1 MDILWLG
8 FILKTKIMIQEDL
21 ERDFLKDVIYL
32 QERVLELEAVIM
44 EEINRNE
51 AIIKV
56 VKDESKDNI
65 QEIRDISPA
74 RVYVG
79 YDLPFEDDSTGVRCK
94 EFVRRDSQDMSTL
107 SNNPQETIDN
117 WGI

>member
-1 MDILWLG
+1 
-8 FILKTKIMIQEDL
+8 MINEDH

-32 QERVLELEAVIM
+32 QERVLELEAVII

-56 VKDESKDNI
+56 VKDESKNNI
-65 QEIRDISPA
+65 QEVRDLNPA
-74 RVYVG
+74 RIYVG
-79 YDLPFEDDSTGVRCK
+79 YDLSFEDDSTGVRCK

>member
-1 MDILWLG
+1 
-8 FILKTKIMIQEDL
+8 MITEDL

-32 QERVLELEAVIM
+32 QERVFELEAQIM
-44 EEINRNE
+44 EEINRNS

-56 VKDESKDNI
+56 IKDDSKDNI
-65 QEIRDISPA
+65 QEVSGISPA

-79 YDLPFEDDSTGVRCK
+79 YDLSFEDDSTRNRCK
-94 EFVRRDSQDMSTL
+94 EFVRRDSKDMSTL

-117 WGI
+117 

>member
-1 MDILWLG
+1 MN
-8 FILKTKIMIQEDL
+8 EDF

-32 QERVLELEAVIM
+32 QERVLALEAMIM

-107 SNNPQETIDN
+107 SNNPQETVN
-117 WGI
+117 H

>member
-1 MDILWLG
+1 
-8 FILKTKIMIQEDL
+8 MIQEDL

-56 VKDESKDNI
+56 VKDESKNNI
-65 QEIRDISPA
+65 QEVRDLNPA
-74 RVYVG
+74 RIYVG
-79 YDLPFEDDSTGVRCK
+79 YDLPFEDDSAGVRRK

>member
-1 MDILWLG
+1 
-8 FILKTKIMIQEDL
+8 MIQEDL

-32 QERVLELEAVIM
+32 QERVFELEMQIM
-44 EEINRNE
+44 DEINRNE

-56 VKDESKDNI
+56 IKDDSKDNV

-79 YDLPFEDDSTGVRCK
+79 YDLPFEDDSAGVRPK
-94 EFVRRDSQDMSTL
+94 EFMRRHPKDMSTL
-107 SNNPQETIDN
+107 SNNPQEAIDN
-117 WGI
+117 CGL

>member
-1 MDILWLG
+1 
-8 FILKTKIMIQEDL
+8 MIQEDF

-32 QERVLELEAVIM
+32 QERVFELETMVM

-56 VKDESKDNI
+56 IKDDSKNNI
-65 QEIRDISPA
+65 QEISGIAPA
-74 RVYVG
+74 RIYVG
-79 YDLPFEDDSTGVRCK
+79 YDLPFEDGSRGVRCK
-94 EFVRRDSQDMSTL
+94 EFLPRCSKDVSTL

>member
-1 MDILWLG
+1 
-8 FILKTKIMIQEDL
+8 MIQEDL

-74 RVYVG
+74 RIYVG

-107 SNNPQETIDN
+107 SNNPQETIN
-117 WGI
+117 N

>member
-1 MDILWLG
+1 
-8 FILKTKIMIQEDL
+8 MIQEDL

-32 QERVLELEAVIM
+32 QERVLELEAMVM

-65 QEIRDISPA
+65 QEVRDISPA
-74 RVYVG
+74 RIYVG
-79 YDLPFEDDSTGVRCK
+79 YDLPFEDDPTRVRRK
-94 EFVRRDSQDMSTL
+94 EFVRRDTKDLSTL
-107 SNNPQETIDN
+107 SNNP
-117 WGI
+117 

>member
-1 MDILWLG
+1 
-8 FILKTKIMIQEDL
+8 MIQEDL

>member
-1 MDILWLG
+1 
-8 FILKTKIMIQEDL
+8 MINEDF
-21 ERDFLKDVIYL
+21 ERDYLSDVIYL

-65 QEIRDISPA
+65 QEIRDLNPA
-74 RVYVG
+74 RIYVG

-94 EFVRRDSQDMSTL
+94 EFVRRDTKDLSTL

-117 WGI
+117 

>member
-1 MDILWLG
+1 
-8 FILKTKIMIQEDL
+8 MINEDH

-32 QERVLELEAVIM
+32 QERVLELEAVII

-65 QEIRDISPA
+65 QEVRDLNPA
-74 RVYVG
+74 RIYVG
-79 YDLPFEDDSTGVRCK
+79 YDLSFEDDSTGVRCK

>member
-1 MDILWLG
+1 
-8 FILKTKIMIQEDL
+8 MINEDH

-32 QERVLELEAVIM
+32 QERVLELKAVIM

-65 QEIRDISPA
+65 QEVRDLNPA
-74 RVYVG
+74 RIYVG
-79 YDLPFEDDSTGVRCK
+79 YDLSFEDDSTGVRCK

>member
-1 MDILWLG
+1 MNDDI
-8 FILKTKIMIQEDL
+8 

-32 QERVLELEAVIM
+32 QERVFELEMQIM
-44 EEINRNE
+44 DEINRNE

-56 VKDESKDNI
+56 IKDDSKNNI

-74 RVYVG
+74 RIYVG

-94 EFVRRDSQDMSTL
+94 KFVRRHPKDMSTL
-107 SNNPQETIDN
+107 SNDPQEAIDN
-117 WGI
+117 CGL

>member
-1 MDILWLG
+1 
-8 FILKTKIMIQEDL
+8 MINEDH

-56 VKDESKDNI
+56 VKDESKNNI
-65 QEIRDISPA
+65 QEVRDLNPA
-74 RVYVG
+74 RIYVG
-79 YDLPFEDDSTGVRCK
+79 YDLSFEDDSTGVRCK

>member
-8 FILKTKIMIQEDL
+8 FRIKTKIMIQEDL

-107 SNNPQETIDN
+107 SNNPQETTNN
-117 WGI
+117 WGV

>member
-1 MDILWLG
+1 
-8 FILKTKIMIQEDL
+8 MINEDF
-21 ERDFLKDVIYL
+21 ERDYLSDVIYL

-56 VKDESKDNI
+56 VKDESKGDI

-94 EFVRRDSQDMSTL
+94 EFVRRDTKDLSTL
-107 SNNPQETIDN
+107 SNNPQETVN
-117 WGI
+117 H

>member
-1 MDILWLG
+1 MN
-8 FILKTKIMIQEDL
+8 EDF

-32 QERVLELEAVIM
+32 QERVFELEAMVM
-44 EEINRNE
+44 QEINRNE

-74 RVYVG
+74 RIYVG

-107 SNNPQETIDN
+107 SNNPQETTDN
-117 WGI
+117 

>member
-1 MDILWLG
+1 
-8 FILKTKIMIQEDL
+8 MINEDH

-65 QEIRDISPA
+65 QEVRDLNPA
-74 RVYVG
+74 RIYVG

-117 WGI
+117 WGL

>member
-1 MDILWLG
+1 MN
-8 FILKTKIMIQEDL
+8 EDF

-56 VKDESKDNI
+56 VKDESKGDI

-74 RVYVG
+74 RIYVG

-107 SNNPQETIDN
+107 SNNPQETTDN

>member
-1 MDILWLG
+1 
-8 FILKTKIMIQEDL
+8 MINEDH

-65 QEIRDISPA
+65 QEVRDLNPA
-74 RVYVG
+74 RIYVG
-79 YDLPFEDDSTGVRCK
+79 YDLSFEDDSTGVRCK

>member
-1 MDILWLG
+1 
-8 FILKTKIMIQEDL
+8 MINEDH

-32 QERVLELEAVIM
+32 QERVLELEAVII

-56 VKDESKDNI
+56 VKDESKNNI
-65 QEIRDISPA
+65 QEVRDLNPA
-74 RVYVG
+74 RIYVG
-79 YDLPFEDDSTGVRCK
+79 YDLSFEDDSTGVRCK

-107 SNNPQETIDN
+107 SNNPQETIEN